1 MRIRGLNPSIFRI
14 WLSLCLVLAAGAANS
29 TDARKWQQ
37 SSLEGKFMVEL
48 ISTEPTIG
56 LNEFHT
62 WRLVIR
68 DADSNQGVSPVRV
81 VVGGGMEAHGHG
93 LPTQPRVTEHL
104 GDGEYQ
110 LEGLKFNMAGSWQL
124 ILDIN
129 TEDKADRVVFDLKK
143 DN

>member
-1 MRIRGLNPSIFRI
+1 MRIRALNPSIFRI

-29 TDARKWQQ
+29 TDAQKWQQ

-81 VVGGGMEAHGHG
+81 C
-93 LPTQPRVTEHL
+93 LLYTSPSPR
-104 GDGEYQ
+104 DQ
-110 LEGLKFNMAGSWQL
+110 RGSRMPSS
-124 ILDIN
+124 
-129 TEDKADRVVFDLKK
+129 A
-143 DN
+143 